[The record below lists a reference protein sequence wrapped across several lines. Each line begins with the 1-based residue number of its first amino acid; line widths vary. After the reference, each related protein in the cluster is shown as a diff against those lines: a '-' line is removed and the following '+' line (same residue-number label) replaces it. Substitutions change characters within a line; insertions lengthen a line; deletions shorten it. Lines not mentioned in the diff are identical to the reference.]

1 MQDYDH
7 AMKINQQ
14 HKLINGKLQNQVRNL
29 QFDNKK
35 LKNKLMDMESK
46 IKELEE
52 APTKAILVT
61 KEKESNDTTN
71 TNTKEN
77 KNIK

>member
-1 MQDYDH
+1 MSDYDH

-14 HKLINGKLQNQVRNL
+14 HKLINGKLQMQVSNL

-35 LKNKLMDMESK
+35 LKNKVIEMAAK

-61 KEKESNDTTN
+61 KEKEKNVRTN
-71 TNTKEN
+71 KADKTRK
-77 KNIK
+77 

>member
-14 HKLINGKLQNQVRNL
+14 HKLINGKLQMQVSNL

-35 LKNKLMDMESK
+35 LKNKVMEMAAK

-61 KEKESNDTTN
+61 KEKESNDGTS
-71 TNTKEN
+71 KKN
-77 KNIK
+77 KTSK

>member
-1 MQDYDH
+1 MSDYDH

-14 HKLINGKLQNQVRNL
+14 HKLINGKLQNQVSNL

-35 LKNKLMDMESK
+35 LKNKQMDMEAK

-61 KEKESNDTTN
+61 KEKETN
-71 TNTKEN
+71 VKTNKEN
-77 KNIK
+77 KTSK

>member
-14 HKLINGKLQNQVRNL
+14 HKLINGKLQMQVSNL

-35 LKNKLMDMESK
+35 LKNKVMEMEAK

-61 KEKESNDTTN
+61 KEKEKNDGSS
-71 TNTKEN
+71 KED
-77 KNIK
+77 KTSK

>member
-1 MQDYDH
+1 MSDYDH

-14 HKLINGKLQNQVRNL
+14 HKLINGKLQMQVSNL

-35 LKNKLMDMESK
+35 LKNKVMEMAAK

-61 KEKESNDTTN
+61 KEKEKNVRTN
-71 TNTKEN
+71 KED
-77 KNIK
+77 KTSK

>member
-14 HKLINGKLQNQVRNL
+14 HKLINGKLQMQVSNL
-29 QFDNKK
+29 QFENKK
-35 LKNKLMDMESK
+35 LKNKVMEMVAK

-61 KEKESNDTTN
+61 KEKETN
-71 TNTKEN
+71 VRTNKKDKTSK
-77 KNIK
+77 

>member
-14 HKLINGKLQNQVRNL
+14 HKLINGKLQMQVSNL
-29 QFDNKK
+29 QFENKK
-35 LKNKLMDMESK
+35 LKNKVMEMGAK

-61 KEKESNDTTN
+61 KEKETN
-71 TNTKEN
+71 VRTNKEN
-77 KNIK
+77 KTSK

>member
-1 MQDYDH
+1 MSDYDH

-14 HKLINGKLQNQVRNL
+14 HKLINGKLQNQVSNL

-35 LKNKLMDMESK
+35 LKNKVMEMAAK

-61 KEKESNDTTN
+61 KEKEKNVRTN
-71 TNTKEN
+71 KED
-77 KNIK
+77 KTSK

>member
-14 HKLINGKLQNQVRNL
+14 HKLINGKLQMQVSNL

-35 LKNKLMDMESK
+35 LKNKVMEMAAK

-61 KEKESNDTTN
+61 KEKETN
-71 TNTKEN
+71 VRTNKED
-77 KNIK
+77 KTSK

>member
-14 HKLINGKLQNQVRNL
+14 HKLINGKLQMQVSNL

-35 LKNKLMDMESK
+35 LKNKVMEMVAK

-61 KEKESNDTTN
+61 KEKEKNVRTN
-71 TNTKEN
+71 KED
-77 KNIK
+77 KTSK

>member
-14 HKLINGKLQNQVRNL
+14 HKLINGKLQMQVSNL
-29 QFDNKK
+29 QFENKK
-35 LKNKLMDMESK
+35 LKNKVMEMAAK

-61 KEKESNDTTN
+61 KEKEKNVRTN
-71 TNTKEN
+71 KED
-77 KNIK
+77 KTSK

>member
-14 HKLINGKLQNQVRNL
+14 HKLINGKLQMQVSNL
-29 QFDNKK
+29 QFENKK
-35 LKNKLMDMESK
+35 LKNKVMEMAAK

-61 KEKESNDTTN
+61 KEKETN
-71 TNTKEN
+71 VRTNKEN
-77 KNIK
+77 KTSK

>member
-7 AMKINQQ
+7 AMKVNQQ
-14 HKLINGKLQNQVRNL
+14 HKLINGKLQMQVSNL
-29 QFDNKK
+29 QFENKK
-35 LKNKLMDMESK
+35 LKNKVMEMAAK

-61 KEKESNDTTN
+61 KEKEKNVRTN
-71 TNTKEN
+71 KED
-77 KNIK
+77 KTSK

>member
-7 AMKINQQ
+7 AMKVNQQ
-14 HKLINGKLQNQVRNL
+14 HKLINGKLQMQLSNL
-29 QFDNKK
+29 QFENKK
-35 LKNKLMDMESK
+35 LKNKVMEMAAK

-61 KEKESNDTTN
+61 KEKEKNVRTN
-71 TNTKEN
+71 KED
-77 KNIK
+77 KTSK

>member
-14 HKLINGKLQNQVRNL
+14 HKLINGKLLMHVSNL

-35 LKNKLMDMESK
+35 LKNKVMEMAAK

-61 KEKESNDTTN
+61 KEKEKNVRTN
-71 TNTKEN
+71 KED
-77 KNIK
+77 KTSK

>member
-14 HKLINGKLQNQVRNL
+14 HKLINGKLQMQVSNL
-29 QFDNKK
+29 QFENKK
-35 LKNKLMDMESK
+35 LKNKVMEMVAK

-61 KEKESNDTTN
+61 KEKEKNVRTN
-71 TNTKEN
+71 KED
-77 KNIK
+77 KTSK

>member
-1 MQDYDH
+1 MSDYDH

-14 HKLINGKLQNQVRNL
+14 HKLINGKLQNQVSNL
-29 QFDNKK
+29 QFENKK
-35 LKNKLMDMESK
+35 LKNKVMEMVAK

-61 KEKESNDTTN
+61 KEKEKNVRTN
-71 TNTKEN
+71 KED
-77 KNIK
+77 KTSK

>member
-14 HKLINGKLQNQVRNL
+14 HKLINGKLQMQVSNL

-35 LKNKLMDMESK
+35 LKNKVMEMAAK

-61 KEKESNDTTN
+61 KEKEKNVRTN
-71 TNTKEN
+71 KED
-77 KNIK
+77 KTSK

>member
-1 MQDYDH
+1 MSDYDH

-14 HKLINGKLQNQVRNL
+14 HKLINGKLQMQVSNL

-35 LKNKLMDMESK
+35 LKNKVMEMVAK

-61 KEKESNDTTN
+61 KEKEKNVRTN
-71 TNTKEN
+71 KED
-77 KNIK
+77 KTSK

>member
-14 HKLINGKLQNQVRNL
+14 HKLINGKLQMQVSNL
-29 QFDNKK
+29 QFENKK
-35 LKNKLMDMESK
+35 LKNKVMEMVAK

-61 KEKESNDTTN
+61 KENEKNVRTN
-71 TNTKEN
+71 KEN
-77 KNIK
+77 KTSK

>member
-14 HKLINGKLQNQVRNL
+14 HKLINGKLQMQVSNL
-29 QFDNKK
+29 QFENKK
-35 LKNKLMDMESK
+35 LKNKVMEMAAK

-61 KEKESNDTTN
+61 KEKEKNVRTN
-71 TNTKEN
+71 KQDKTRK
-77 KNIK
+77 

>member
-1 MQDYDH
+1 MSDYDH

-14 HKLINGKLQNQVRNL
+14 HKLINGKLQMQVSNL
-29 QFDNKK
+29 QFENKK
-35 LKNKLMDMESK
+35 LKNKVMEMAAK

-61 KEKESNDTTN
+61 KEKEKNVRTN
-71 TNTKEN
+71 KED
-77 KNIK
+77 KTSK

>member
-1 MQDYDH
+1 MKDYDH

-14 HKLINGKLQNQVRNL
+14 HKLINGKLQMQVSNL

-35 LKNKLMDMESK
+35 LKNKVMEMEAK

-61 KEKESNDTTN
+61 KEKEKNVRTN
-71 TNTKEN
+71 KED
-77 KNIK
+77 KTSK

>member
-1 MQDYDH
+1 MSDYDH

-14 HKLINGKLQNQVRNL
+14 HKLINGKLQNQVSNL

-35 LKNKLMDMESK
+35 LKNKLMDMEAK

-61 KEKESNDTTN
+61 KEKETN
-71 TNTKEN
+71 VRTNKEN
-77 KNIK
+77 KTSK

>member
-14 HKLINGKLQNQVRNL
+14 HKLINGKLQMQVSNL
-29 QFDNKK
+29 QFENKK
-35 LKNKLMDMESK
+35 LKNKVMEMAAK

-61 KEKESNDTTN
+61 KEKETN
-71 TNTKEN
+71 VRTNKED
-77 KNIK
+77 KTSK

>member
-14 HKLINGKLQNQVRNL
+14 HKLINGKLQNQVSNL

-35 LKNKLMDMESK
+35 
-46 IKELEE
+46 
-52 APTKAILVT
+52 
-61 KEKESNDTTN
+61 
-71 TNTKEN
+71 
-77 KNIK
+77 

>member
-1 MQDYDH
+1 MSDYDH

-14 HKLINGKLQNQVRNL
+14 HKLINGKLQMQVSNL

-35 LKNKLMDMESK
+35 LKNKVIEMASK

-61 KEKESNDTTN
+61 KEKESNDGTS
-71 TNTKEN
+71 KKN
-77 KNIK
+77 KTSK

>member
-14 HKLINGKLQNQVRNL
+14 HKLINGKLQNQVSNL

-35 LKNKLMDMESK
+35 LKNKLMDLEAK

-61 KEKESNDTTN
+61 KEKEKNVRTN
-71 TNTKEN
+71 KED
-77 KNIK
+77 KTSK

>member
-1 MQDYDH
+1 MSDYDH

-14 HKLINGKLQNQVRNL
+14 HKLINGKLQMQVSNL

-35 LKNKLMDMESK
+35 LKNKLMDLEAK

-61 KEKESNDTTN
+61 KEKETN
-71 TNTKEN
+71 VRTNKEN
-77 KNIK
+77 KTSK

>member
-7 AMKINQQ
+7 AIKINQQ
-14 HKLINGKLQNQVRNL
+14 HKLINGKLQMQVSNL
-29 QFDNKK
+29 QFENKK
-35 LKNKLMDMESK
+35 LKNKVMEMAAK

-61 KEKESNDTTN
+61 KEKEKNVRTN
-71 TNTKEN
+71 KED
-77 KNIK
+77 KTSK

>member
-14 HKLINGKLQNQVRNL
+14 HKLINGKLQMQVSNL

-35 LKNKLMDMESK
+35 LKNKLMDLEAK

-61 KEKESNDTTN
+61 KEKEKNVRTN
-71 TNTKEN
+71 KED
-77 KNIK
+77 KTSK

>member
-1 MQDYDH
+1 MSDYDH

-14 HKLINGKLQNQVRNL
+14 HKLINGKLQMQVSNL

-35 LKNKLMDMESK
+35 LKNKLMDLEAK

-61 KEKESNDTTN
+61 KEKEKNVRTN
-71 TNTKEN
+71 KED
-77 KNIK
+77 KTSK

>member
-1 MQDYDH
+1 MSDYDH

-14 HKLINGKLQNQVRNL
+14 HKLINGKLQNQVSNL

-35 LKNKLMDMESK
+35 LKNKVMEMEAK

-61 KEKESNDTTN
+61 KEKEKNVRTN
-71 TNTKEN
+71 KED
-77 KNIK
+77 KTSK

>member
-14 HKLINGKLQNQVRNL
+14 HKLINGKLQMQVSNL

-35 LKNKLMDMESK
+35 LKNKVMEMEAK

-61 KEKESNDTTN
+61 KEKETN
-71 TNTKEN
+71 VRTNKEN
-77 KNIK
+77 KTSK

>member
-14 HKLINGKLQNQVRNL
+14 HKLINGKLQMQVSNL

-35 LKNKLMDMESK
+35 LKNKVMEMEAK

-61 KEKESNDTTN
+61 KEKEKNVRTN
-71 TNTKEN
+71 KED
-77 KNIK
+77 KTSK